1 MNADAVGQL
10 IGIAFT
16 ALIGFGVWWSL
27 RGGKLKLVPGE
38 QKIAHIY
45 ANTPNHRFGGLIVAG
60 SPGDGK
66 LILTN
71 QRLIF
76 SNPREGKMAFY
87 VAPAQITAIAK
98 GQKGPMMT
106 LDLSYKD
113 ARGKPKRAIFTQLA
127 SVTTVAIDPTREM
140 PIGIFIDKVIAWRD
154 AVLAGAP
161 ATATSA

>member
-1 MNADAVGQL
+1 MDKDADTIGQV
-10 IGIAFT
+10 IGIAIT

-27 RGGKLKLVPGE
+27 RGGKVKLVPGE
-38 QKIAHIY
+38 QKLAHIY

-87 VAPAQITAIAK
+87 VAPAQILSVAK

-106 LDLSYKD
+106 LELGYKD
-113 ARGKPKRAIFTQLA
+113 AKGKPRSATFTQLA
-127 SVTTVAIDPTREM
+127 SVPTVAIDPTREM
-140 PIGIFIDKVIAWRD
+140 PIGMFIDRVIAWREGR
-154 AVLAGAP
+154 AA
-161 ATATSA
+161 